1 MQFMPIKTRPLLPP
15 QDDIFAV
22 FDEYVKDVK
31 DWDIIFIA
39 SKVLA
44 IHQWRCVP
52 VGSITKKDLI
62 EQETDKRIISDVVP
76 GKDIYLTIKDNILIP
91 SAWIDESNANG
102 YYIMRPNNLSELTKQ
117 IHSYFCEKYKIKNL
131 GIIVT
136 DSTTRPLKWWVVGI
150 GIFSYGINPLRDE
163 RWSKDIFDRELK
175 ITQINIVDA
184 LSAMAVYLMGEGNQC
199 QPIIIWR
206 DIPDIEYTLYDLYYT
221 TKIPPEQDL
230 FYPILRPLVQ
240 D

>member
-1 MQFMPIKTRPLLPP
+1 
-15 QDDIFAV
+15 
-22 FDEYVKDVK
+22 
-31 DWDIIFIA
+31 
-39 SKVLA
+39 
-44 IHQWRCVP
+44 
-52 VGSITKKDLI
+52 
-62 EQETDKRIISDVVP
+62 
-76 GKDIYLTIKDNILIP
+76 LIP

-102 YYIMRPNNLSELTKQ
+102 YYIMRPNNLSELTKE

-150 GIFSYGINPLRDE
+150 GIFSYGIIPLRDE
-163 RWSKDIFDRELK
+163 RWAKDIFDRELK

-184 LSAMAVYLMGEGNQC
+184 LSAMAVYLMWEGNQC

-206 DIPDIEYTLYDLYYT
+206 DIPDIEYTLDDLYST

-230 FYPILRPLVQ
+230 YYPILRPLVQ
-240 D
+240 E